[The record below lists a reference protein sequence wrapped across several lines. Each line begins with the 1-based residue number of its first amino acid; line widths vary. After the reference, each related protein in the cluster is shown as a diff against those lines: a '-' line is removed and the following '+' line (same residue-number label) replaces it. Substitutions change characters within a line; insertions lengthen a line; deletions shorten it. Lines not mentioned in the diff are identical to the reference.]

1 MNILGVRV
9 RDPLLRYA
17 FALAVTA
24 SVTAIAVS
32 LRPLFEPRHS
42 PPFLL
47 AALVV
52 AWVAGFGPALL
63 TCALSIL
70 LMNFFF
76 IPPLHSL
83 RLLSAHELIGAPV
96 FAIVALS
103 MSWLATTRRRAES
116 DRAEALAR
124 EHAAR
129 AEAETAN
136 RAKDEFLAVLGHELR
151 NPLAAITSAVRLL
164 ERMGTRDETAT
175 RAREMI
181 SRQVVNLGRLVDD
194 LLEVNR
200 VLKGKVPLNRRPTD
214 LSDIVRR
221 TVAALGDAG
230 RLQQHGL
237 KLDLQTVWVDA
248 DPVRLEQVVTNLL
261 DNAVKYTPEHGT
273 IEIALRAAGPRAV
286 LEVRDTGIGI
296 PAHLLPRMFEAFVQ
310 GDPGSRH
317 SHGGLGIGLTVVSRM
332 VELHGGDVTAS
343 SEGPGLGSTFT
354 VRLPRAGSR
363 AG

>member
-1 MNILGVRV
+1 MNILNARV
-9 RDPLLRYA
+9 RDPILRYA
-17 FALAVTA
+17 TALAVTA
-24 SVTAIAVS
+24 LVTTITVA
-32 LRPLFEPRHS
+32 LRPMTEPRYS

-47 AALVV
+47 AVLVV

-96 FAIVALS
+96 FATVAVS
-103 MSWLATTRRRAES
+103 MSWLATTRRRAEN

-129 AEAETAN
+129 AEAEAAN

-151 NPLAAITSAVRLL
+151 NPLAAITSAVRVL
-164 ERMGTRDETAT
+164 EATGTRDEIAV
-175 RAREMI
+175 RARELI
-181 SRQVVNLGRLVDD
+181 SRQAVNLGRLVDD

-200 VLKGKVPLNRRPTD
+200 VLKGKVPLNRCPTE

-221 TVAALGDAG
+221 TVTALGDAG
-230 RLQQHGL
+230 RLQRHGL

-273 IEIALRAAGPRAV
+273 IDVALRAEGPRAV
-286 LEVRDTGIGI
+286 LEVRDNGIGI
-296 PAHLLPRMFEAFVQ
+296 PPDLLPRLFDAFVQ

-332 VELHGGDVTAS
+332 IELHGGDVTAW

-354 VRLPRAGSR
+354 VRLPRAGTPAR
-363 AG
+363 